1 MLILMTRSSMVE
13 HSTVNRGVVGSS
25 PTESVMA
32 LQYKGDYTRL
42 SIGRFGFDSQQSR
55 LWDVGQMAKLQP
67 FHGCDASSILA
78 RPTLCGK
85 PDVKAYFLDAY
96 ETQACKLNTYY
107 RPIKLSVGNNYA
119 DYSDKVVMK
128 IVSFSLEKDNFLK
141 KESFH
146 EKWLFYYIRLQFN
159 WLEYQTPNL
168 RDVGSTPTGRVCV
181 N

>member
-1 MLILMTRSSMVE
+1 MVE

-32 LQYKGDYTRL
+32 LQYKGNYTRL

-78 RPTLCGK
+78 RPILCGK
-85 PDVKAYFLDAY
+85 PEAKTYFWDAY
-96 ETQACKLNTYY
+96 KIQVCKFITCY

-119 DYSDKVVMK
+119 DHSDKVVMK

-141 KESFH
+141 KESFP
-146 EKWLFYYIRLQFN
+146 
-159 WLEYQTPNL
+159 LEVALLLYMSL
-168 RDVGSTPTGRVCV
+168 V
-181 N
+181 